1 MDQKENNP
9 RSSPAKIPIGM
20 LGSAR
25 QAGPLHLRFGLLAL
39 AFVILAGIAGY
50 RLIEGWPLIDALFMT
65 IITLTTVGYGEI
77 QPLSPAGRIFTMVLI
92 TLGVGFVA
100 YTIGSLTHWM
110 VETQMRQ
117 LLGRRKLQ
125 KQIER
130 LQGHYIV
137 CGFGRM
143 GSTICSE
150 LSANSVPFVVIEK
163 DDEVVEKDMSQNYL
177 FIQGD
182 STDDDVLVEAGIH
195 RAAGLIAVAAS
206 DVDNVYITLTSRQLN
221 PELFILSRAADETA
235 ERKLKQAGASRVI
248 SPYQIGAK
256 RMVLAVL
263 RPAVIDFLDAA
274 MCETDFNLQMEE
286 HLVGATSRLAGRSLL
301 ESDIR
306 KEHGLIVVAIQRSA
320 GEMVFNPPADTLIE
334 KGDKLIT
341 MGPRESLEELDRW
354 MD

>member
-1 MDQKENNP
+1 MDLKEKNP
-9 RSSPAKIPIGM
+9 RSSPTKIPAVM
-20 LGSAR
+20 AGSVR
-25 QAGPLHLRFGLLAL
+25 PSGPLHLRFGLLAL
-39 AFVILAGIAGY
+39 ALVVLAGIAGY
-50 RLIEGWPLIDALFMT
+50 RLIEGWPLSDALFMT

-77 QPLSPAGRIFTMVLI
+77 RPLSPAGRIFTMVLI

-110 VETQMRQ
+110 VETQIRQ

-130 LQGHYIV
+130 LTGHYIV

-150 LSANSVPFVVIEK
+150 LAANSVPFVVIEK
-163 DDEVVEKDMSQNYL
+163 DEDVVEKEMAQNYL

-182 STDDDVLVEAGIH
+182 STDDDVLEEAGIN
-195 RAAGLIAVAAS
+195 RAVGLIAVAAS
-206 DVDNVYITLTSRQLN
+206 DVDNVYITLTARQLN
-221 PELFILSRAADETA
+221 PGLFILSRAADETA

-248 SPYQIGAK
+248 SPYQIGAR

-286 HLVGATSRLAGRSLL
+286 HLVGATSRLAGRALL
-301 ESDIR
+301 DSDIR
-306 KEHGLIVVAIQRSA
+306 KEHGLIVVAIKRSS
-320 GEMVFNPPADTLIE
+320 GEMIFNPPADTRIE

-341 MGPRESLEELDRW
+341 MGPRESLVELDRW